1 MEGKI
6 GDPNIVRFKRLNKD
20 TVLPKQAHSGDA
32 GFDLHACC
40 DQIFLNPGDIRLIP
54 CGFSMELPSW
64 AEAQIRPRSGLALKH
79 GVTVLN
85 APGTVDAG
93 YRGPVGVILAN
104 FGQQMYTVK
113 HGDRIAQMVVKPVL
127 QNVRFEVVGEL
138 SESERGEGGFGSS
151 GT

>member
-1 MEGKI
+1 MSDKLV
-6 GDPNIVRFKRLNKD
+6 DPNTVKFKKLEDR
-20 TVLPKQAHSGDA
+20 TILPEQAHKGDA

-85 APGTVDAG
+85 SPGTVDSG

-104 FGQQMYTVK
+104 FGQQMYTVN
-113 HGDRIAQMVVKPVL
+113 HGDRIAQMVIKPVL
-127 QNVRFEVVGEL
+127 QNIKFEVIEEL
-138 SESERGEGGFGSS
+138 SESERGEGGFGST
-151 GT
+151 GL